1 MLAPAAGYWL
11 VGSAR
16 VLRLRGAGRWLV
28 AAVKCGGQNLRA
40 GFGASWR
47 QAGCEPATP
56 TSVVPVRVGCTL
68 LGDVT

>member
-1 MLAPAAGYWL
+1 MPAPAAGRWS

-28 AAVKCGGQNLRA
+28 AAVKCGSRNLRT
-40 GFGASWR
+40 GFGSSWR

-56 TSVVPVRVGCTL
+56 TSVVPARVGCTL